1 MDMFRRRKV
10 EISDE
15 DRAKSYAK
23 YYDREPVKIPPA
35 MMGKV
40 FGPPMPPMK
49 ALAFTDRNTILDSDG
64 KDVDTGYIV
73 MPDGTGYITLVT
85 EFPGGTPE
93 MIDWWF
99 AWRGL
104 DALRYV
110 ILDPYSNVSAL
121 TMQSSYAADEDRTL
135 QEKYWD
141 TTHVI
146 KHAGF
151 GALAD
156 YLNFKCPSDVGFD
169 MSKIG
174 PDQKTK
180 TLVCGRNYAEG
191 EPPAAAP
198 DYFICHQVFETAGGI
213 KVVTRIWYGWTVRYG
228 LSYKALPDGFRM
240 QPMHPQ
246 GLLQKQA
253 AEWANLAALLPGLYA
268 EEKDNF

>member
-1 MDMFRRRKV
+1 MDMFKRRKV

-23 YYDREPVKIPPA
+23 YYDREPEKIPPA

-40 FGPPMPPMK
+40 FGPPMPAAK
-49 ALAFTDRNTILDSDG
+49 AIAFTERNSILDDDG

-85 EFPGGTPE
+85 EIAGATPE

-110 ILDPYSNVSAL
+110 ILDPYANISAL

-191 EPPAAAP
+191 QPPAAAP
-198 DYFICHQVFETAGGI
+198 DYFICHQVFETEGGI

-246 GLLQKQA
+246 ALLQKQA
-253 AEWANLAALLPGLYA
+253 AEWTNIAALLPKLYA